1 MIQELSRF
9 AYLRTYKKGRVTFL
23 KDEDNNYI
31 ENLQMLVF
39 LGDYEK
45 PVFATKLNTFEFYEA
60 TVYNSE
66 RVWMNVPFIVNT
78 TSSKV
83 TKIRLNDS
91 ELKRFDK
98 FSSKF
103 NIKTINLIRGE
114 VFSRIKSLDASD
126 FSKKPVKK
134 KKERVQITYS

>member
-9 AYLRTYKKGRVTFL
+9 AYLRTYKKVRVTFL

-39 LGDYEK
+39 LGDYEQ

>member
-9 AYLRTYKKGRVTFL
+9 AYLRTYKKVRVTFL

-114 VFSRIKSLDASD
+114 VFSHIKSVDASD

-134 KKERVQITYS
+134 KRERVQITYS

>member
-9 AYLRTYKKGRVTFL
+9 AYLRTYKKVRVTFL
-23 KDEDNNYI
+23 KDEDNNYF

>member
-9 AYLRTYKKGRVTFL
+9 AYLRTYKKVRVTIL

>member
-9 AYLRTYKKGRVTFL
+9 AYLRTYKKVRVTFL

-134 KKERVQITYS
+134 KRERVQITYS

>member
-9 AYLRTYKKGRVTFL
+9 AYLRTYKKVRVTFL

-91 ELKRFDK
+91 EFKRFDK

>member
-1 MIQELSRF
+1 
-9 AYLRTYKKGRVTFL
+9 
-23 KDEDNNYI
+23 
-31 ENLQMLVF
+31 MLVF

-114 VFSRIKSLDASD
+114 VFSHIKSLDASD